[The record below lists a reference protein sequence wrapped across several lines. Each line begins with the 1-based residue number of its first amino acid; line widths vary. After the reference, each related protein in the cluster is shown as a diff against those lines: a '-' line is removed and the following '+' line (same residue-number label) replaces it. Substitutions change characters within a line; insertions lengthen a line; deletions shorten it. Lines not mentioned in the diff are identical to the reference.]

1 MLYIYVSDWMQIQ
14 NWPWSHVGPRHKY
27 CPDLCSAEAVHGH
40 LNVEW
45 LFQNQVMN
53 VHAAS
58 GSVTLLKHDFLSIY
72 DMSTNVLFPMF

>member
-1 MLYIYVSDWMQIQ
+1 MI
-14 NWPWSHVGPRHKY
+14 
-27 CPDLCSAEAVHGH
+27 DLCSAEAVHGH

-53 VHAAS
+53 VLAVS
-58 GSVTLLKHDFLSIY
+58 GSVTLLKNDFLSIY

>member
-1 MLYIYVSDWMQIQ
+1 MYLTGCKYRTGLDLTSVLDTSIVQICAVQ
-14 NWPWSHVGPRHKY
+14 NQP
-27 CPDLCSAEAVHGH
+27 VHGH

-53 VHAAS
+53 VLAVS